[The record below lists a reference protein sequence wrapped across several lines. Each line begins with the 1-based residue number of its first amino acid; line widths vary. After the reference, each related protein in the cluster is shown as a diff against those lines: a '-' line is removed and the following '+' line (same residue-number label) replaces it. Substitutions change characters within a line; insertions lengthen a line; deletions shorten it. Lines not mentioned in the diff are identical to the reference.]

1 MIQKMWNIY
10 TVIDFFSI
18 KLYSHWEKFH
28 KVKICEDVNLTKFS
42 NLQR

>member
-1 MIQKMWNIY
+1 MIQEMWNIY
-10 TVIDFFSI
+10 TVIDIFDSQW
-18 KLYSHWEKFH
+18 KKFH